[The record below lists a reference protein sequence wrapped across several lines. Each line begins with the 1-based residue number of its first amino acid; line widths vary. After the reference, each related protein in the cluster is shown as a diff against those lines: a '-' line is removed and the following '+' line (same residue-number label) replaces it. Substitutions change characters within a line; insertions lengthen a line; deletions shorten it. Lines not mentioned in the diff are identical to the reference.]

1 MVKEQYELGKPLSRK
16 GLFQLVTDEVFKDGK
31 VEKWENSILNKLAKF
46 LSIKGE
52 WAQKIAGRSA
62 EKYKAGEL
70 GTKRP
75 LNAMQLYERALFFV
89 WSDGVVDEAE
99 RKMLQGLRMFF
110 NISSKAHD
118 EMLRRIQ
125 EPDYVEKYRPQE
137 KPLTNHT
144 FDEEKVD
151 RKAEQEAIEPTPE
164 TAEERS
170 SVSRADFEL
179 LSTEV
184 RALFSLAKEGKLDSA
199 DFARAEKASFQ
210 LGEAY
215 RFLKERRRPALTL
228 LSQLAPALVSSAK
241 FAELTE
247 LLLLVQAVDDQ
258 WDGHEEIYHATLLNC
273 LLPLERSN
281 RPDDVVAVLKMARKV
296 VKSGMGEDYRWSA
309 FADLC
314 AQGGK
319 LLAKAKDWKSHEKV
333 LYHFAAVP
341 EGLLA
346 GTACQWANTLSAWI
360 SAVREAGR
368 FDDCW
373 KGFESFLTL
382 TEFLDEREV
391 RKEYAK
397 ALRTT
402 LEYLVEREVEDL
414 PGFEALL
421 EDFLDLSSQYL
432 ADPNVCLPFARLQTV
447 VLPVLFSRD
456 DLEPLREPSLAAM
469 EKVLRRHKTDS
480 KIACAI
486 AKSGVLALEGAEGK
500 KGAAVILSQLMAAC
514 EEVASSIAEV
524 NELIA
529 RFDGLQEGH

>member
-1 MVKEQYELGKPLSRK
+1 MKQEHYEIGKPLSRK
-16 GLFQLVTDEVFKDGK
+16 GLFQLLTDEVFKDGK

-52 WAQKIAGRSA
+52 WARTIAGRSA
-62 EKYKAGEL
+62 EKYKKGEL
-70 GTKRP
+70 GSKRP

-118 EMLRRIQ
+118 EMLERIKD
-125 EPDYVEKYRPQE
+125 PDYLSKYRPEE
-137 KPLTNHT
+137 KPHTNHT
-144 FDEEKVD
+144 FDEETVD
-151 RKAEQEAIEPTPE
+151 RKAEQEAVEPT
-164 TAEERS
+164 EEQIQK
-170 SVSRADFEL
+170 VSRADFEI

-184 RALFSLAKEGKLDSA
+184 RALFSLAKDGKLDES
-199 DFARAEKASFQ
+199 DVERAKKASFQ

-215 RFLKERRRPALTL
+215 RYLKERRRPSLTL
-228 LSQLAPALVSSAK
+228 LSQLAPALVSGNL

-258 WDGHEEIYHATLLNC
+258 WDSHQELYHATMLNC
-273 LLPLERSN
+273 FLPLERSN
-281 RPDDVVAVLKMARKV
+281 NSESVVKVLKMARKV
-296 VKSGMGEDYRWSA
+296 VKSGMGEDYRWST

-319 LLAKAKDWKSHEKV
+319 LLAKAKEWKDHEKI

-341 EGLLA
+341 EDLLRD
-346 GTACQWANTLSAWI
+346 TASQWSATLSAWI
-360 SAVREAGR
+360 GAVREAGR
-368 FDDCW
+368 FEDCW

-402 LEYLVEREVEDL
+402 MEYLVERDVEDL

-421 EDFLDLSSQYL
+421 EDFLDLSHNYL
-432 ADPNVCLPFARLQTV
+432 ADSNVCLYFARLQTV
-447 VLPVLFSRD
+447 VLPVLFGRD
-456 DLEPLREPSLAAM
+456 DLEPLREPCLASM
-469 EKVLRRHKTDS
+469 EKVVRRHKSDG
-480 KIACAI
+480 KIVGAI
-486 AKSGVLALEGAEGK
+486 AKSAVLSLEGAADK
-500 KGAAVILSQLMAAC
+500 KSVALVLGQLMGAC
-514 EEVASSIAEV
+514 KEVSGSLEEVK
-524 NELIA
+524 ELLA
-529 RFDGLQEGH
+529 RFDGAKEGH